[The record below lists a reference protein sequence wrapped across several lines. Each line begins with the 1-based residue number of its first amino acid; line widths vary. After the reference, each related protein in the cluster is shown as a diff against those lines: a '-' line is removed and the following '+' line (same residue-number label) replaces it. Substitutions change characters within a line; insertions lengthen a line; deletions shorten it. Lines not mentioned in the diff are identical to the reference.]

1 MVLCLA
7 SNPFLLFA
15 ADDWWQVV
23 GTIILFLFYGIGQ
36 LLSGRDDAKK
46 RAKEKARRAKRP
58 PVAQG
63 GDKPQNQ
70 ADPLRAEVEEFLRR
84 AEGKKPEEKAPQ
96 RERETQ
102 PLAREPAAP
111 AARREPQPPRARPL
125 PESRVGQPAK
135 QPPRAKPKP
144 AIPASERKL
153 PEQQGQLRREGV
165 AEHVQRHLSKG
176 RISEHAEHL
185 GDEVALADDKME
197 ARIEQKFEHRLGRLG
212 HQQEAVA
219 EKAGPALAQEVRE
232 LLSDSRGMRRLIVAN
247 EILRRPEERW

>member
-1 MVLCLA
+1 MLCIE
-7 SNPFLLFA
+7 SIVLFA

-46 RAKEKARRAKRP
+46 RAQEKARRAKRP

-96 RERETQ
+96 RELETQ
-102 PLAREPAAP
+102 PLAREP

-125 PESRVGQPAK
+125 PESRVGQA
-135 QPPRAKPKP
+135 PRAKPKP
-144 AIPASERKL
+144 AIPAAERKA

-176 RISEHAEHL
+176 RISEHAEQL
-185 GDEVALADDKME
+185 GDEVALADDKMD

-212 HQQEAVA
+212 HQEEAVA
-219 EKAGPALAQEVRE
+219 EQAGPALAQEVRE